1 MKHVSG
7 SIRMLVRQPRYTLL
21 AVLTLAAGIGV
32 NSAMFGL
39 LDAVYFRPLPIAD
52 PAALVDVTLDW
63 PGNRFGTLSYEE
75 FRDIERTSTTF
86 ADVMAIGQRGVTW
99 NRNGETESLLI
110 HYVSGRYFPS
120 LGIAMHLGRGFTQ
133 TDDDPGA
140 NNPQVVINH
149 YLWRERL
156 GAPPDIIGRTIQLNN
171 TPFTVI
177 GVTARGFVGL
187 ERTVRTDVWVTT
199 AQAPLVVPGLRDELA
214 DRRHRWFSVIG
225 RLKGG
230 VDIRRASAEL
240 DLLLARWRGSESGA
254 VPDYANARLVAVRQQ
269 DTLRQQTKQG
279 GVFLALVGLVLF
291 IACANVANLTLARS
305 EGRRREMSVRA
316 ALGASRL
323 DLVGQMFR
331 ESAIVATAGAA
342 AGILIATWVIRI
354 FPALLPPGTSSI
366 MLDIRLDERLFAF
379 TALLATLSAALVG
392 AGAAWRASRVDIS
405 SGLKAQS
412 TTTTGGSRGLSMRD
426 VLVVGEIALSGV
438 IIITAG
444 LLVRTLAHS
453 LTLSPGFDTGKNVST
468 FYVVPG
474 LKGYD
479 PAGTTRF
486 FDESRRAVG
495 ELAGVKRASY
505 AIRLPAQGNE
515 AGWSASFAIPGHEPP
530 PGREA
535 FEIRYTMV
543 GPDYFEV
550 MGTRILTGR
559 GIVDSDRADS
569 APVAVIS
576 ESMARRFWSG
586 ESPLG
591 RQIRMGRRRPI
602 DREIVGVA
610 EDIRIGGL
618 YEPPEMYVYVPYS
631 QNPQEFGLLL
641 VEAEGDLLID
651 RERRQAPSGR
661 DRPGAADP
669 DRQLVRRPQGPAT
682 LRRTPECVGRGR
694 GCVAGHDARDGRCP
708 RRGVAGGRTAIEG
721 DRDPDDPRRQ
731 ARRAASDVAR
741 RRRPAYAGG
750 SGVGRRRRRR
760 SRATACKPA
769 ARHRSG

>member
-1 MKHVSG
+1 M
-7 SIRMLVRQPRYTLL
+7 
-21 AVLTLAAGIGV
+21 
-32 NSAMFGL
+32 
-39 LDAVYFRPLPIAD
+39 
-52 PAALVDVTLDW
+52 
-63 PGNRFGTLSYEE
+63 
-75 FRDIERTSTTF
+75 
-86 ADVMAIGQRGVTW
+86 
-99 NRNGETESLLI
+99 
-110 HYVSGRYFPS
+110 
-120 LGIAMHLGRGFTQ
+120 
-133 TDDDPGA
+133 
-140 NNPQVVINH
+140 
-149 YLWRERL
+149 
-156 GAPPDIIGRTIQLNN
+156 
-171 TPFTVI
+171 
-177 GVTARGFVGL
+177 
-187 ERTVRTDVWVTT
+187 
-199 AQAPLVVPGLRDELA
+199 
-214 DRRHRWFSVIG
+214 
-225 RLKGG
+225 
-230 VDIRRASAEL
+230 
-240 DLLLARWRGSESGA
+240 
-254 VPDYANARLVAVRQQ
+254 
-269 DTLRQQTKQG
+269 
-279 GVFLALVGLVLF
+279 FLALVGLVLF

-444 LLVRTLAHS
+444 LLVRTLAH
-453 LTLSPGFDTGKNVST
+453 
-468 FYVVPG
+468 
-474 LKGYD
+474 D
-479 PAGTTRF
+479 PDPESRLRHRQERLDVLLRARPERLRPRRHDAF

-535 FEIRYTMV
+535 FEICYTMV

-559 GIVDSDRADS
+559 GIVDSDRPDS

-618 YEPPEMYVYVPYS
+618 YEPPRCTSTCRTS
-631 QNPQEFGLLL
+631 QNPQN
-641 VEAEGDLLID
+641 
-651 RERRQAPSGR
+651 SGCCSWKQKAISY
-661 DRPGAADP
+661 RP
-669 DRQLVRRPQGPAT
+669 
-682 LRRTPECVGRGR
+682 
-694 GCVAGHDARDGRCP
+694 
-708 RRGVAGGRTAIEG
+708 
-721 DRDPDDPRRQ
+721 
-731 ARRAASDVAR
+731 
-741 RRRPAYAGG
+741 
-750 SGVGRRRRRR
+750 
-760 SRATACKPA
+760 
-769 ARHRSG
+769 